1 MDATYWIFFFK
12 FFSIYSSFSLP
23 LLSILFKRPTL
34 PKTLNIM
41 TSFNPLKRRHF
52 FSLLLNLNAAVLV
65 AFAYFYYME
74 SQTIEFAS
82 NTKRKQAKLYAA
94 QQLLASSL
102 LQYSTMLAAIAV
114 GCVCAAGQAVEHEV
128 SKKILI
134 MLCAAVIFSELFFTR
149 GGGGGEGGDPGSV
162 TNIYFHLTLV
172 LINNY
177 SLLLHVQVAG
187 SAKGAK
193 KGSKTNEEIAKKKEI
208 QIQIQ
213 PAIVPAI
220 VPEAPTA
227 AAPPPPPPPP
237 AVTAKSSPTTPMKKR
252 DKLKAMLQKSTKKGP
267 VSAPA
272 PTPKST
278 PTPTPTNTPTPIPTS
293 PTPKKALAI
302 NTAKKSLESKKNQEN
317 EAKQRLSQLEKAKQ
331 VADETA
337 NFSKNISNEFKQM
350 SDLLKLASEAKER
363 DEAAAMAVAEVS
375 VRSERASLLEDSS
388 ILAMKCAKWLLTATS
403 TTKLTHP
410 IRLACSFRSSFIK
423 NAPRFARRR
432 TQPWKE
438 SKKTSPSLRRS
449 WRRRSGP
456 R

>member
-12 FFSIYSSFSLP
+12 FFSIFTLP

-34 PKTLNIM
+34 PTTLNIM

-237 AVTAKSSPTTPMKKR
+237 PAVTAKSSPTTPMKKR
-252 DKLKAMLQKSTKKGP
+252 DKLKAMLQKSTKKAP

-350 SDLLKLASEAKER
+350 SDLLKLASEANER

-375 VRSERASLLEDSS
+375 ERSERA
-388 ILAMKCAKWLLTATS
+388 
-403 TTKLTHP
+403 
-410 IRLACSFRSSFIK
+410 F
-423 NAPRFARRR
+423 
-432 TQPWKE
+432 WK
-438 SKKTSPSLRRS
+438 TRAYSP
-449 WRRRSGP
+449 
-456 R
+456 